1 MSYHVSLFYRKIK
14 SGTFQLTSL
23 PLSSKNRW
31 NTFWSKKARLLS
43 VGCLYF
49 PNYVFYHFKVCCKS
63 FFKSRRNSQIGER
76 LCCRK
81 TMYPQSWA
89 WQLSKGPHRC
99 ISRVPGGPE
108 RGDKWKYGMDCNLV
122 ILFGNW
128 SVSYFG
134 GRWRW
139 EEAKRGVGGSLL
151 SAFTHA
157 FFCALSLYIL
167 LSQCQI
173 KGVCLW
179 NDFISPYF
187 VFVNL

>member
-1 MSYHVSLFYRKIK
+1 M
-14 SGTFQLTSL
+14 
-23 PLSSKNRW
+23 
-31 NTFWSKKARLLS
+31 FWSKKARLLS

-49 PNYVFYHFKVCCKS
+49 PNCVFYHFKVCWKS
-63 FFKSRRNSQIGER
+63 FFKSRRNAQIGER

-81 TMYPQSWA
+81 AMHFQSWA

-99 ISRVPGGPE
+99 ISCVRGGPE
-108 RGDKWKYGMDCNLV
+108 RGDKWKCGMDCNLV

-139 EEAKRGVGGSLL
+139 EEVKREGKKSLC
-151 SAFTHA
+151 FHTC
-157 FFCALSLYIL
+157 FFLCIKFIL

-179 NDFISPYF
+179 NDFVSPCF